1 MEKRRI
7 PVFQSEAEEAQW
19 WYDHRD
25 EIAADLVA
33 AMHEGRNGIG
43 TLGRAKL
50 RAEAAAKAEA
60 EKALSTS
67 RAA

>member
-1 MEKRRI
+1 MKTRI
-7 PVFQSEAEEAQW
+7 IPNFATEAEEAQW
-19 WYDHRD
+19 WYDHRA
-25 EIAADLVA
+25 ETAADLVA
-33 AMHEGRNGIG
+33 AVREGRNGIG

-60 EKALSTS
+60 EQAASTS